1 MSATPAPPADSTAAG
16 RVRRVAGRL
25 LGPWGWCFALLG
37 LALAVAPGDFYFT
50 PSEEGRRDPSGPTW
64 PAGLCICAGRPGWLY
79 PPEIDDR
86 HRRAIGAWIAGPSA
100 AVVDRRNGPGPAG
113 PLPAERRWVGEWSAP
128 AWGLSGKQAF
138 RGDLDPEDL
147 YPDPA
152 GGEAYR
158 VASFQAGAIWLAGVP
173 LLWSLI
179 RLRHGVRNGWDAPA
193 GRWRRAARPWG
204 LTGAVIGAAA
214 LALGP
219 GDSSGSGHEIFD
231 GVDAMATVRRDPFS
245 PGHPRFLRLA
255 LDLPTPP
262 SPKRGEYDLVPD
274 RPPPIDW
281 GDRTRGVQCQRHNGL
296 RTDFQGHVS
305 YVNPFDVPRQ
315 GGTKLALDV
324 SLWYALLPAAL
335 WSGVVLWRSRAGRMR
350 PA

>member
-1 MSATPAPPADSTAAG
+1 MAG
-16 RVRRVAGRL
+16 GCVHLYRSPR
-25 LGPWGWCFALLG
+25 
-37 LALAVAPGDFYFT
+37 LALRAGD
-50 PSEEGRRDPSGPTW
+50 RRPLPT
-64 PAGLCICAGRPGWLY
+64 R
-79 PPEIDDR
+79 DR
-86 HRRAIGAWIAGPSA
+86 R
-100 AVVDRRNGPGPAG
+100 VDRRARTRRSPTGEAVRGRRG
-113 PLPAERRWVGEWSAP
+113 RSRRSGRWVGEWSAP
-128 AWGLSGKQAF
+128 AWGLSGKRAF

-173 LLWSLI
+173 LLWSLV

-262 SPKRGEYDLVPD
+262 VTETGRIRPVPE
-274 RPPPIDW
+274 P
-281 GDRTRGVQCQRHNGL
+281 
-296 RTDFQGHVS
+296 
-305 YVNPFDVPRQ
+305 
-315 GGTKLALDV
+315 
-324 SLWYALLPAAL
+324 PAADRL
-335 WSGVVLWRSRAGRMR
+335 GRPHPRRAV
-350 PA
+350 PTA